1 MRMKKLFLPLI
12 MLLIGCYNNPFLAD
26 TYKETFPNAVQEKA
40 SYKIQYYQQSKDLQS
55 YELENEETVENFCG
69 TSVTC
74 DVKNYEGFTFDESN
88 PENIK
93 SGIVT
98 EDDSLIL
105 KLYYNRNKYIV
116 TFDKNSE
123 TAIGEMPPQTFY
135 YGVSAKL
142 LPNSFTDDGY
152 VFIGWA
158 KKSDAVETDFT
169 DTDSVLN
176 LSAENNAEL
185 TLYAVWEKGI
195 PANYT
200 VEYYHQAKDLQS
212 YEKIDSKTLKYVA
225 DREVTATVD
234 SYEGFTFDESNPEN
248 IESGIVTEDGS
259 LVLKLYYNRN
269 KYIVTF
275 DKNSETAVGEMQ
287 PQTFYY
293 GIDEELILQ
302 KNSYSNGNF
311 PFIGWAKKPDAAEAE
326 FKDCSALTFDL
337 AAGSGELTLYAI
349 YSSTEVA
356 VVTKLTGKITGADED
371 LADGSTVS
379 TSRDITVNFET
390 NDFAVKGGWKL
401 GDLTGD
407 ISDLHADFSDLKDG
421 MYTFRIWCENE
432 SGIKSEEK
440 TFSWTIAA
448 DVKLNI
454 SGIPNQIIKI
464 GTDIIIDV
472 SGDNLASCSYVLND
486 EASVDVILI
495 EGMGKIFRPA
505 DKIGDFE
512 LTITGKNIL
521 DETTDENISWSVVTS
536 PVAKLSGVVDFMAVG
551 SKQVITV
558 SDCQYYMYR
567 IKEGSSDDSWSQ
579 VFPVEEKIS
588 IENKA
593 NSGYSYTVDV
603 IGGTSETFSDDS
615 AIWQSEAKPT
625 SVSWKIY
632 PVYDGAS
639 LDSVLKPA
647 NKVSGSGVSGK
658 NIYATYDDNFIYFG
672 YESQT
677 TQQFSKGT
685 NALCIAMKSSG
696 AGNKTRY
703 GIKPADHLNETED
716 NAQPTFELSNEPVS
730 HFLKISFDSDV
741 SGTAKFFSVNGGKW
755 IESASAGIQ
764 FEVNKNGKCV
774 IAVPRVLLASPN
786 SELRYVIYMRCYSS
800 KTIYAIYPKESDS
813 RANDY
818 AGVYTSNI
826 AVMTIN

>member
-1 MRMKKLFLPLI
+1 MRMRKLFLPLI

-26 TYKETFPNAVQEKA
+26 TYKETFPNAVQKKA

-55 YELENEETVENFCG
+55 YELENEETAENFCG

-74 DVKNYEGFTFDESN
+74 DVKNCEGFTFDESN

-98 EDDSLIL
+98 EDD
-105 KLYYNRNKYIV
+105 
-116 TFDKNSE
+116 
-123 TAIGEMPPQTFY
+123 
-135 YGVSAKL
+135 
-142 LPNSFTDDGY
+142 
-152 VFIGWA
+152 
-158 KKSDAVETDFT
+158 
-169 DTDSVLN
+169 
-176 LSAENNAEL
+176 
-185 TLYAVWEKGI
+185 
-195 PANYT
+195 
-200 VEYYHQAKDLQS
+200 
-212 YEKIDSKTLKYVA
+212 
-225 DREVTATVD
+225 
-234 SYEGFTFDESNPEN
+234 
-248 IESGIVTEDGS
+248 S

-293 GIDEELILQ
+293 GVSAKLLPNSFTDEG
-302 KNSYSNGNF
+302 YV
-311 PFIGWAKKPDAAEAE
+311 FIGWAKKPDAAEAE

-337 AAGSGELTLYAI
+337 AAGSRELTLYAI
-349 YSSTEVA
+349 YSSAEAA
-356 VVTKLTGKITGADED
+356 VVTKLTGKITGANED
-371 LADGSTVS
+371 LADGSIVS
-379 TSRDITVNFET
+379 TSRAITVNFET

-407 ISDLHADFSDLKDG
+407 ISDLRADFRDLKDG

-464 GTDIIIDV
+464 GTDIKIDI

-486 EASVDVILI
+486 EASVDVILTN
-495 EGMGKIFRPA
+495 GAGKISGTA
-505 DKIGDFE
+505 DKIGDFK

-551 SKQVITV
+551 STQVITV

-567 IKEGSSDDSWSQ
+567 VKEGSSDDSWSK
-579 VFPVEEKIS
+579 VFSVEEKIS

-593 NSGYSYTVDV
+593 DSGYSYTVDV
-603 IGGTSETFSDDS
+603 IGGTSETFSDDI
-615 AIWQSEAKPT
+615 AIWQAKTTPT

-632 PVYDGAS
+632 PVLDGVS
-639 LDSVLKPA
+639 LDSVLRDE

-672 YESQT
+672 YESQEV
-677 TQQFSKGT
+677 QQFSEGT

-703 GIKPADHLNETED
+703 VIKPADHLNETED
-716 NAQPTFELSNEPVS
+716 NAQPTFHLNNEPVS

-741 SGTAKFFSVNGGKW
+741 SGTAKFFSVNDGKW
-755 IESASAGIQ
+755 IESASAGIK

-800 KTIYAIYPKESDS
+800 KTIYAVYPKESDS

-818 AGVYTSNI
+818 ADVYTWDI

>member
-1 MRMKKLFLPLI
+1 MRMRKLFLPLI

-26 TYKETFPNAVQEKA
+26 TYKETFPNAVQKKA

-55 YELENEETVENFCG
+55 YELENEETAENFCG

-98 EDDSLIL
+98 EDDSLVL
-105 KLYYNRNKYIV
+105 KLYYNRNKYTV

-123 TAIGEMPPQTFY
+123 TAVGEMPPQTFY

-142 LPNSFTDDGY
+142 LPNSFTDEGY

-158 KKSDAVETDFT
+158 KK
-169 DTDSVLN
+169 
-176 LSAENNAEL
+176 
-185 TLYAVWEKGI
+185 
-195 PANYT
+195 
-200 VEYYHQAKDLQS
+200 
-212 YEKIDSKTLKYVA
+212 
-225 DREVTATVD
+225 
-234 SYEGFTFDESNPEN
+234 
-248 IESGIVTEDGS
+248 
-259 LVLKLYYNRN
+259 
-269 KYIVTF
+269 
-275 DKNSETAVGEMQ
+275 
-287 PQTFYY
+287 
-293 GIDEELILQ
+293 
-302 KNSYSNGNF
+302 
-311 PFIGWAKKPDAAEAE
+311 PDVAEAE

-337 AAGSGELTLYAI
+337 AAGSRELTLYAI
-349 YSSTEVA
+349 YSSAEAA

-371 LADGSTVS
+371 LADGSIVS

-407 ISDLHADFSDLKDG
+407 ISDLHADFRDLKDG

-464 GTDIIIDV
+464 GTAINIDV

-486 EASVDVILI
+486 EASADVELTN
-495 EGMGKIFRPA
+495 GAGKISGTA
-505 DKIGDFE
+505 DKIGDFK

-521 DETTDENISWSVVTS
+521 NETTDENISWSVVTS

-551 SKQVITV
+551 STQVITV

-567 IKEGSSDDSWSQ
+567 VKEGSSDDSWSK
-579 VFPVEEKIS
+579 VFPVEKEIS

-593 NSGYSYTVDV
+593 DSGYSYTVDV
-603 IGGTSETFSDDS
+603 IGGTSETFSDDR
-615 AIWQSEAKPT
+615 AIWQAKTTPT

-632 PVYDGAS
+632 PVLDGVS
-639 LDSVLKPA
+639 LDSVLRDE

-672 YESQT
+672 YESQEV
-677 TQQFSKGT
+677 QQFSKGT

-703 GIKPADHLNETED
+703 VIKPADHLNETED
-716 NAQPTFELSNEPVS
+716 NAQPTFHLNNEPVS

-741 SGTAKFFSVNGGKW
+741 SGTAKFFSVNDGKW
-755 IESASAGIQ
+755 IESASAGIK

-800 KTIYAIYPKESDS
+800 KTIYAVYPKESDS

-818 AGVYTSNI
+818 ADVYTINI
-826 AVMTIN
+826 AVMKIN